1 MKRRRK
7 WTADEVIESAV
18 RGSGHTLTDYQWAFL
33 ADRTPMRSVV
43 KARQTGFSWLFALEA
58 LAQAIATRHFSI
70 FVSLNRDEAAE
81 KIFYARDLYEALP
94 PRMRV
99 PLRRASM
106 YEMLFEGGGRLLS
119 FPCRAPRGKAGASLY
134 LDEMAFYPH
143 SDRVYGGALPVV
155 THGGRVTVSST
166 PNGDAGMFWRLLS
179 EPDLRAR
186 FSQHTVPWWRAPWL
200 CTDSG
205 AAEAETVTDVRV
217 ERFGTDVLQRLRGA
231 MDSETFRQE
240 YELHFVDLKD
250 AFITWPEIMENVREV
265 PMAATWSN
273 LAAMGGRL
281 YAGVDIGRVA
291 HATEIVV
298 IRNDG
303 DHWSVCCIKS
313 LINETYQ
320 RQEAAVLDCLRI
332 AGVER
337 LCVDATGIGD
347 NLSENLAR
355 AYPDRVTGL
364 HFTGGLKEKMAYEVK
379 RQLQAGTLSL
389 PRQRSLMDQ
398 LHAVRRTWLD
408 SGRIRFDAPVVD
420 SNHAD
425 KFWALAMALYAATG
439 RHATVTAKT
448 LR

>member
-1 MKRRRK
+1 
-7 WTADEVIESAV
+7 
-18 RGSGHTLTDYQWAFL
+18 
-33 ADRTPMRSVV
+33 MRSVL

-58 LAQAIATRHFSI
+58 LGQAIANRHFSI
-70 FVSLNRDEAAE
+70 FVSLNREEAAE

-99 PLRRASM
+99 PLRRASA

-143 SDRVYGGALPVV
+143 SERVYGGALPVV
-155 THGGRVTVSST
+155 THGGRVTVAST

-179 EPDLRAR
+179 EPDLVSR

-200 CTDSG
+200 CTDPE
-205 AAEAETVTDVRV
+205 AADAEAIADVRV
-217 ERFGTDVLQRLRGA
+217 DRYGTEVLQRLRGA
-231 MDSETFRQE
+231 MDSVTFQQE

-250 AFITWPEIMENVREV
+250 AFITWPEIMDNVRDV
-265 PMAATWSN
+265 PMAATWSS

-298 IRNDG
+298 IRADG
-303 DHWSVCCIKS
+303 DRWSVCCIKS
-313 LINETYQ
+313 MVNETYW
-320 RQEAAVLDCLRI
+320 RQEEAVLDCLRI

-337 LCVDATGIGD
+337 LCIDATGIGN
-347 NLSENLAR
+347 NLSENLAG

-364 HFTGGLKEKMAYEVK
+364 HFTGRLKEMMAHEVK
-379 RQLQAGTLSL
+379 RQLQAGALSL
-389 PRQRSLMDQ
+389 PRHRSLMDQ
-398 LHAVRRTWLD
+398 LHAVRRTWLE
-408 SGRIRFDAPVVD
+408 SGHARFDAPVVD

-425 KFWALAMALYAATG
+425 KFWALAMALHAANA
-439 RHATVTAKT
+439 RFASVTARI